1 MWRTVTSKD
10 YSLTKIL
17 MHIVYK
23 DEIYIANIILR
34 DFRKKKIS
42 LWITFFLPI
51 LYEILR
57 FDLRICDDFRNSK

>member
-34 DFRKKKIS
+34 DFREKKS
-42 LWITFFLPI
+42 VFG
-51 LYEILR
+51 
-57 FDLRICDDFRNSK
+57 